1 MIRNRE
7 SPHLH
12 STTLGDLSQL
22 RAVFQI
28 PQPAHATWRVYDGIN
43 SRYMTDEV
51 TPDFKRRRNSGELI
65 MNPLTSYR
73 VNMTRVGSL
82 SVTGSNVGSFP
93 FNLQTDINPFA
104 VNDVYGSGSWKG
116 NTCPINLEATK
127 SFCSEVIQGC
137 YSYQKLADCTSMA
150 SQRAFGQRGRNFTLI
165 GEDFAEM
172 GQTISLFPHL
182 IQDAILLLQS
192 YRRTSGLSDLANAS
206 KDDWLRQFKRASSAW
221 LACRYGIR
229 PLVYTLRNYIVGLSE
244 RYTSMRMTS
253 RGYMVDKAICSYPH
267 WFITNDGSWR
277 MQYTTDLSVVVSA
290 KATVIDQ
297 IDLDL
302 ANLLALRTGA
312 DRIIQTAWELV
323 PYSFVVDWFID
334 VSSWL
339 QAWTPKWQST
349 LGAACVTTRVVHTM
363 QTYGFSV
370 TPSSYVYR
378 SLYGVITDGQMT
390 CTNPSCIVK
399 VNATTRTPGGYLPY
413 LPTFRVR
420 LDTLKVVDL
429 LSMLGQLLPGWLR
442 QLRRL

>member
-7 SPHLH
+7 NPHLH
-12 STTLGDLSQL
+12 STSLEDLSQL
-22 RAVFQI
+22 RAVFQV
-28 PQPAHATWRVYDGIN
+28 PQPVEATWRVYDGID

-73 VNMTRVGSL
+73 VNMTRSGSL

-104 VNDVYGSGSWKG
+104 VNDVYTNGSSRS
-116 NTCPINLEATK
+116 TCCPINRESTER
-127 SFCSEVIQGC
+127 FCSEVIQGC
-137 YSYQKLADCTSMA
+137 YSYQELADCASIA
-150 SQRAFGQRGRNFTLI
+150 SQRAFGKRGRSFALI

-172 GQTISLFPHL
+172 GETISLFPHL
-182 IQDAILLLQS
+182 IRDSILLLQS
-192 YRRTSGLSDLANAS
+192 FQRVSGLSDLTNAS
-206 KDDWLRQFKRASSAW
+206 KDDWLRQFKLASSAW

-229 PLVYTLRNYIVGLSE
+229 PLAYTLRSYIIGLSQ

-253 RGYMVDKAICSYPH
+253 RGYMVDKAIRSFPH
-267 WFITNDGSWR
+267 WFMTNDGLWR
-277 MQYTTDLSVVVSA
+277 LQYTTDLSVVVSA

-302 ANLLALRTGA
+302 ANLLALRAGA
-312 DRIIQTAWELV
+312 DRIISTAWELV

-349 LGAACVTTRVVHTM
+349 LGAACVTTRVVHSM

-370 TPSSYVYR
+370 TPSGYVY
-378 SLYGVITDGQMT
+378 SDNYGITTDGQIS
-390 CTNPSCIVK
+390 CTNPSCSVK
-399 VNATTRTPGGYLPY
+399 VDAITRTPGGYLPY

-442 QLRRL
+442 RLRRL